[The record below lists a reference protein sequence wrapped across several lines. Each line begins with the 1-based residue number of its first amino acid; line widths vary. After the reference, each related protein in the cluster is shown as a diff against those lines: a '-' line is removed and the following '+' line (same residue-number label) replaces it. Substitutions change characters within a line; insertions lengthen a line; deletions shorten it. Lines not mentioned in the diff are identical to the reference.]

1 MLRKVL
7 IPKNIYRRPA
17 VKAFVKAF
25 ERKMKEE
32 SEAENPVKGRRGEHE
47 QVEDRVV

>member
-1 MLRKVL
+1 MTKD
-7 IPKNIYRRPA
+7 

-32 SEAENPVKGRRGEHE
+32 SEAENSVKGRRAG
-47 QVEDRVV
+47 